1 MSDRPLPAAPRS
13 GRPSA
18 RRLAAVALM
27 AALLAAGVLLWN
39 AGALDRVALWA
50 AEAQRGF
57 QRAMAGALRAIKGGE
72 PGAIATL
79 MGLCFAYG
87 VAHAAGPGHGKIL
100 IGGYGLGR
108 AVPAGRLAALALAS
122 SLAQAGTAVAL
133 AWGGLWL
140 FDWSRARIT
149 GLADDGLAA
158 ASYAAIAAIGV
169 YLVLRGARAL
179 WRRAGGHAH
188 APGHAPDDHAAHH
201 ADPHGAACESCGH
214 AHAPTPAQAAEVRS
228 ARDAALLI
236 GGIAIRPCTGA
247 LFVLI
252 LTWSMGI
259 PLAGLGGA
267 VAMGLGTAAITV
279 AVALASV
286 SLRAGTL
293 AALAG
298 GSATALGRVLPLM
311 EIAAGL
317 AIALVAGQ
325 LLAAAL

>member
-169 YLVLRGARAL
+169 YLVLRGARGL

-188 APGHAPDDHAAHH
+188 APDHAARH
-201 ADPHGAACESCGH
+201 ADPNGAACESCGH